1 MRILFRRGGLRPG
14 LPWVLVAVAAG
25 LASLAGIAASPVA
38 GSTVATGTLEMKA
51 SLDVAS
57 QLSNCMLVGVATDC
71 ASRDVAGSI
80 RGLGRV
86 TGSYD
91 YEMDLGSGACES
103 GLGKAL
109 SYPIRLEVAGKGAID
124 VVTTEAA
131 CADFVSVRTQTQT
144 QAFTVTGGTGIYA
157 GASGSG
163 TLQRSLV
170 ASMGDIGQ
178 GIETWKGTLTVPGLK
193 FDVVRPTFVG
203 AKSRTVVAPRHAKRV
218 RVKFVVAATDAVD
231 GRVPVTCLPRSA
243 TRFSIGRNRVHCSA
257 TDTSANAATASF
269 TITVRQHR

>member
-1 MRILFRRGGLRPG
+1 MRILFRRGGLGRG
-14 LPWVLVAVAAG
+14 LPWVLVAVAVG
-25 LASLAGIAASPVA
+25 LASLAGITASPVA

-51 SLDVAS
+51 SLDLTS
-57 QLSNCMLVGVATDC
+57 DSTCTLVGIATNC
-71 ASRDVAGSI
+71 ASHEVGGSF

-91 YEMDLGSGACES
+91 YEMDWGPGACGS

-131 CADFVSVRTQTQT
+131 CADFVFVRTQT

-163 TLQRSLV
+163 TLQRALGASLEE
-170 ASMGDIGQ
+170 IGQ
-178 GIETWKGTLTVPGLK
+178 GSETWRGTLTVPGLT
-193 FDVVRPTFVG
+193 FDLVRPTFVG
-203 AKSRTVVAPRHAKRV
+203 AKSRTVVASRHAKRV
-218 RVKFVVAATDAVD
+218 RVKYGVTATDAVD
-231 GRVPVTCLPRSA
+231 GRVAVRCLPRSG
-243 TRFSIGRNRVHCSA
+243 TWFRIGRNRVHCSA
-257 TDTSANAATASF
+257 TDRSANAATASF
-269 TITVRQHR
+269 EITVRQHR